1 MKNSKQQQEQQQQLR
16 DPMSTPTTTTNT
28 PVKSDHTKSDIKN
41 DDGDAALSSLFQLIQ
56 SNLQSMD
63 SDDSDSSGKLP
74 KNTFMYKLSNNKR
87 YVLDMAQRSLRRL
100 DNGDSSSDSSS
111 DDDQMAH
118 VVIEMRDEDFM
129 DMMHGKVQ
137 PTQLFFAKKLRI
149 RGNLQLAMRM
159 MTLRERLTRPASS
172 PSPSIQSKLWMKFQL
187 STQIK

>member
-1 MKNSKQQQEQQQQLR
+1 MKNSKQQQQQEQQQQQLR
-16 DPMSTPTTTTNT
+16 DPMSTPTTTTTNT
-28 PVKSDHTKSDIKN
+28 SVKSDHTKN
-41 DDGDAALSSLFQLIQ
+41 DDGDDALSSLFQLIQ

-63 SDDSDSSGKLP
+63 SESDSESSGKLP

-149 RGNLQLAMRM
+149 RGNLQLAMKM

-172 PSPSIQSKLWMKFQL
+172 SSSPSIQSKLW
-187 STQIK
+187 